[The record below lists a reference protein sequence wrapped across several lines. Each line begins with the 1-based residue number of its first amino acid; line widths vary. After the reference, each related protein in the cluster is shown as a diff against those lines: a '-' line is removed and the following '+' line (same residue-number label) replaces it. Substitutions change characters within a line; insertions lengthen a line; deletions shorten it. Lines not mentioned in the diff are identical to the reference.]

1 MTCQK
6 LSLGV
11 IVCKTFKM
19 LLKTKAQQK
28 WNLRDIAMKM
38 KLFMTSVLSTSLLLT
53 ACGGGSSDDS
63 PVTTNPSGTPAN
75 NIQNPVVKV
84 DAYTSTNLGSV
95 AAESSVLTYKMLGQS
110 GQEVQA
116 TSLVFTPNTPPPTGG
131 WPIVVWAHGTTGV
144 ADACA
149 PSKAVL
155 TDSTKDLISKLL
167 AAGYVVVAPDYEG
180 LGTSGIHPF
189 LNVKSEA
196 FSITDA
202 VVATRNYLS
211 QRNLLTSKKWLTV
224 GHSQGGHAAL
234 SAAQYASRAQLDYKG
249 TVAVAPASNLGFIL
263 VAGEQAVA
271 NATIDKKIP
280 MYAQLDTYTALVTA
294 GIRNTQPSFNYSQV
308 FTSQTE
314 NTAQQAE
321 TICAGPLAQAL
332 AVNMQTYAATHG
344 GTLDGF
350 TRTQPNFM
358 TVPLVKTFLDKDS
371 QPLQAKVTTP
381 IIIYQGLADT
391 TVPKVATDILIS
403 NATVVGTKIN
413 SYVTG
418 NWDHN
423 TAMSSNV
430 DNIVGNVQTLLT
442 AQ

>member
-1 MTCQK
+1 
-6 LSLGV
+6 
-11 IVCKTFKM
+11 
-19 LLKTKAQQK
+19 
-28 WNLRDIAMKM
+28 MKM

-63 PVTTNPSGTPAN
+63 PVSTNPSGTPTN

-95 AAESSVLTYKMLGQS
+95 AAESSILTYKMLGQS

-116 TSLVFTPNTPPPTGG
+116 TSLVFTPNTPPPVGG

-149 PSKAVL
+149 PSKAAL

-180 LGTSGIHPF
+180 LGTPGIHPF

-224 GHSQGGHAAL
+224 GHSQGGNAAL
-234 SAAQYASRAQLDYKG
+234 GAAQYASRAQLDYKG
-249 TVAVAPASNLGFIL
+249 TVAVAPASNLGSIL
-263 VAGEQAVA
+263 VAGEAQVT
-271 NATIDKKIP
+271 NAPIDIKIAT
-280 MYAQLDTYTALVTA
+280 YAQLDTYTALVTA
-294 GIRNTQPSFNYSQV
+294 GIRNTQPSFDYGQV
-308 FTSQTE
+308 FTSQISSI
-314 NTAQQAE
+314 AAQAE
-321 TICAGPLAQAL
+321 NLCSGPLYG
-332 AVNMQTYAATHG
+332 VFYEGMSNYAKDHN

-358 TVPLVKTFLDKDS
+358 AVPLVKTFLEKDS
-371 QPLQAKVTTP
+371 QPLQVKVTTP
-381 IIIYQGLADT
+381 IIIYQGIADP
-391 TVPKVATDILIS
+391 TVPKLATDLLIF
-403 NATVVGTKIN
+403 NATTVGTKIN

>member
-1 MTCQK
+1 MKIK
-6 LSLGV
+6 LL
-11 IVCKTFKM
+11 
-19 LLKTKAQQK
+19 
-28 WNLRDIAMKM
+28 
-38 KLFMTSVLSTSLLLT
+38 MTSVLSTSLFLV
-53 ACGGGSSDDS
+53 ACGGGSSDDDS
-63 PVTTNPSGTPAN
+63 PIVDPSGTPAN

-95 AAESSVLTYKMLGQS
+95 AAESSILTYKMLGQS

-116 TSLVFTPNTPPPTGG
+116 TSLVFTPNTPPPAGG

-144 ADACA
+144 ADTCA
-149 PSKAVL
+149 PSKAAL
-155 TDSTKDLISKLL
+155 ADSTKDLISKLL

-180 LGTSGIHPF
+180 LGTPGIHPF

-249 TVAVAPASNLGFIL
+249 TVAVAPASNLGSIL
-263 VAGEQAVA
+263 LNGELKAASASVYE
-271 NATIDKKIP
+271 KKAI
-280 MYAQLDTYTALVTA
+280 YTQLDAYTALVVA
-294 GIRNTQPSFNYSQV
+294 GIRNTHPDFDYRQV
-308 FTSQTE
+308 FTESISRI
-314 NTAQQAE
+314 AQEAE
-321 TICAGPLAQAL
+321 GFCYEPLAANFN
-332 AVNMQTYAATHG
+332 ATMQVYIATHG
-344 GTLDGF
+344 ETLDGYM
-350 TRTQPNFM
+350 RTQPNFM
-358 TVPLVKTFLDKDS
+358 AVPLVKTFLEKDS
-371 QPLQAKVTTP
+371 QPLQVKVTTP
-381 IIIYQGLADT
+381 IIIYQGVADS
-391 TVPKVATDILIS
+391 TVPKLATDLLIS

-418 NWDHN
+418 NWDHA
-423 TAMSSNV
+423 TVMSTNV

>member
-1 MTCQK
+1 
-6 LSLGV
+6 
-11 IVCKTFKM
+11 
-19 LLKTKAQQK
+19 
-28 WNLRDIAMKM
+28 MKM
-38 KLFMTSVLSTSLLLT
+38 KLLMTSVLSTSLFLV
-53 ACGGGSSDDS
+53 ACGGGSSDDG
-63 PVTTNPSGTPAN
+63 PATTNPSGTPTN

-84 DAYTSTNLGSV
+84 EAYTSTNLGSV
-95 AAESSVLTYKMLGQS
+95 AAESSILTYKMLGQS

-116 TSLVFTPNTPPPTGG
+116 TSLVFTPNTQPPVGG

-144 ADACA
+144 ADVCA
-149 PSKAVL
+149 PSKAAL
-155 TDSTKDLISKLL
+155 ADSTKDLISKLL

-180 LGTSGIHPF
+180 LGTPGIHPF

-211 QRNLLTSKKWLTV
+211 QRNLLTSKKWVTV

-234 SAAQYASRAQLDYKG
+234 GAAQYASRAQLDYKG

-263 VAGEQAVA
+263 IAGEQSVA
-271 NATIDKKIP
+271 NATLDKKIS

-294 GIRNTQPSFNYSQV
+294 GIRNTQPTFDYPQV
-308 FTSQTE
+308 FTPQISSI
-314 NTAQQAE
+314 AQQAE
-321 TICAGPLAQAL
+321 TICSGPLG
-332 AVNMQTYAATHG
+332 QTFGAGMTQYATEHN
-344 GTLDGF
+344 GTLDGY

-358 TVPLVKTFLDKDS
+358 AVPLVKTFLDKDS
-371 QPLQAKVTTP
+371 QPLQVKVTTP
-381 IIIYQGLADT
+381 IIIYQGLADS

-418 NWDHN
+418 NWDHG

-430 DNIVGNVQTLLT
+430 DNIVGNIQSLLV

>member
-1 MTCQK
+1 
-6 LSLGV
+6 
-11 IVCKTFKM
+11 
-19 LLKTKAQQK
+19 
-28 WNLRDIAMKM
+28 MKM
-38 KLFMTSVLSTSLLLT
+38 KLLMTSVLSTSLFLV
-53 ACGGGSSDDS
+53 ACGGGSSDDG
-63 PVTTNPSGTPAN
+63 PATTNPSGTPTN

-84 DAYTSTNLGSV
+84 EAYTSTNLGSV
-95 AAESSVLTYKMLGQS
+95 AAESSILTYKMLGQS

-116 TSLVFTPNTPPPTGG
+116 TSLVFTPNTPPLVGG

-144 ADACA
+144 ADVCA
-149 PSKAVL
+149 PSKAAL
-155 TDSTKDLISKLL
+155 ADSTKDLISKLL

-180 LGTSGIHPF
+180 LGTPGIHPF

-202 VVATRNYLS
+202 VVAARNYLS
-211 QRNLLTSKKWLTV
+211 QRNLLTSKKWVTV

-234 SAAQYASRAQLDYKG
+234 GAAQYASRAQLEYKG

-263 VAGEQAVA
+263 IAGEQSVA
-271 NATIDKKIP
+271 NATLDKKIS

-294 GIRNTQPSFNYSQV
+294 GIRNTQPTFDYPQV
-308 FTSQTE
+308 FTPQISSI
-314 NTAQQAE
+314 AQQAE
-321 TICAGPLAQAL
+321 TICSGPLGQAFG
-332 AVNMQTYAATHG
+332 AGMTQYVTEHN
-344 GTLDGF
+344 GTLDGY

-358 TVPLVKTFLDKDS
+358 AVPLVKTFLDKDS
-371 QPLQAKVTTP
+371 QPLQVKVTTP
-381 IIIYQGLADT
+381 IIIYQGLADS

-418 NWDHN
+418 NWDHG

-430 DNIVGNVQTLLT
+430 DNIVGNVQSLLE

>member
-1 MTCQK
+1 
-6 LSLGV
+6 
-11 IVCKTFKM
+11 
-19 LLKTKAQQK
+19 
-28 WNLRDIAMKM
+28 MKM
-38 KLFMTSVLSTSLLLT
+38 NLLMTSVLSTSLFLV
-53 ACGGGSSDDS
+53 ACGGGSSDDGS
-63 PVTTNPSGTPAN
+63 APTNPSGTPTN

-84 DAYTSTNLGSV
+84 EAYTSTNLGTV
-95 AAESSVLTYKMLGQS
+95 AAESSILTYKMLGQS

-116 TSLVFTPNTPPPTGG
+116 TSLVFTPNTPPPVGG

-149 PSKAVL
+149 PSKAAL
-155 TDSTKDLISKLL
+155 TESTKDLISKLL

-180 LGTSGIHPF
+180 LGTPGIHPF

-202 VVATRNYLS
+202 VVATRNYLL

-234 SAAQYASRAQLDYKG
+234 GAAQYASRAQLDYKG
-249 TVAVAPASNLGFIL
+249 TVAVAPASNLGGIL
-263 VAGEQAVA
+263 VDGEAQVA
-271 NATIDKKIP
+271 NAPIDIKIAT
-280 MYAQLDTYTALVTA
+280 YAQLDTYTALVTA
-294 GIRNTQPSFNYSQV
+294 GIRNTQPAFNYSQV
-308 FTSQTE
+308 FTSQISSI
-314 NTAQQAE
+314 AAQAE
-321 TICAGPLAQAL
+321 NLCSGPLYGAFYEGMS
-332 AVNMQTYAATHG
+332 NYAKDHN

-358 TVPLVKTFLDKDS
+358 AVPLVKMFLEKDS
-371 QPLQAKVTTP
+371 QPLQVKVTTP
-381 IIIYQGLADT
+381 IIIYQGIADP
-391 TVPKVATDILIS
+391 TVPKLATDLLIF
-403 NATVVGTKIN
+403 NATTLGTKIN

-418 NWDHN
+418 NWDHG

-430 DNIVGNVQTLLT
+430 DNIVGNVQSLLA

>member
-1 MTCQK
+1 
-6 LSLGV
+6 
-11 IVCKTFKM
+11 
-19 LLKTKAQQK
+19 
-28 WNLRDIAMKM
+28 MKM
-38 KLFMTSVLSTSLLLT
+38 KLLMTSVLSTSLFLV
-53 ACGGGSSDDS
+53 ACGGGSSDDG
-63 PVTTNPSGTPAN
+63 PATTNPSGTPTN

-84 DAYTSTNLGSV
+84 EAYTSTNLGSV
-95 AAESSVLTYKMLGQS
+95 AAESSILTYKMLGQS

-116 TSLVFTPNTPPPTGG
+116 TSLVFTPNTPPPVGG

-144 ADACA
+144 ADVCA
-149 PSKAVL
+149 PSKAAL
-155 TDSTKDLISKLL
+155 ADSTKDLISKLL

-180 LGTSGIHPF
+180 LGTPGIHPF

-202 VVATRNYLS
+202 VVAARNYLS
-211 QRNLLTSKKWLTV
+211 QRNLLTSKKWVTV

-234 SAAQYASRAQLDYKG
+234 GAAQYASRAQLEYKG
-249 TVAVAPASNLGFIL
+249 TVAIAPASNLGFIL
-263 VAGEQAVA
+263 IAGEQSVA
-271 NATIDKKIP
+271 NATLDKKIS

-294 GIRNTQPSFNYSQV
+294 GIRNTQPTFDYPQV
-308 FTSQTE
+308 FTPQISSI
-314 NTAQQAE
+314 AQQAE
-321 TICAGPLAQAL
+321 TICSGPLGQAFG
-332 AVNMQTYAATHG
+332 AGMTQYVTEHN
-344 GTLDGF
+344 GTLDGY

-358 TVPLVKTFLDKDS
+358 AVPLVKTFLDKDS
-371 QPLQAKVTTP
+371 QPLQVKVTTP
-381 IIIYQGLADT
+381 IIIYQGLADS

-418 NWDHN
+418 NWDHG

-430 DNIVGNVQTLLT
+430 DNIVGNVQSLLA

>member
-1 MTCQK
+1 
-6 LSLGV
+6 
-11 IVCKTFKM
+11 
-19 LLKTKAQQK
+19 
-28 WNLRDIAMKM
+28 MKM
-38 KLFMTSVLSTSLLLT
+38 KLLMTSVLSTSLLLT

-63 PVTTNPSGTPAN
+63 PVSTNPSGTPAN

-95 AAESSVLTYKMLGQS
+95 AAESSILTYKMLGQS

-149 PSKAVL
+149 PSKAAL

-180 LGTSGIHPF
+180 LGTSGLHPF

-314 NTAQQAE
+314 STAQQAE

-358 TVPLVKTFLDKDS
+358 AVPLVKTFLDKDS
-371 QPLQAKVTTP
+371 QPLQAKVSTP

-418 NWDHN
+418 NWDHG

>member
-1 MTCQK
+1 
-6 LSLGV
+6 
-11 IVCKTFKM
+11 
-19 LLKTKAQQK
+19 
-28 WNLRDIAMKM
+28 MKM
-38 KLFMTSVLSTSLLLT
+38 KLLMTSVLSTSLFLV
-53 ACGGGSSDDS
+53 ACGGGSSDDG
-63 PVTTNPSGTPAN
+63 PATTNPSGTPTN

-84 DAYTSTNLGSV
+84 EAYTSTNLGSV
-95 AAESSVLTYKMLGQS
+95 AAESSILTYKMLGQS

-116 TSLVFTPNTPPPTGG
+116 TSLVFTPNTPPPVGG

-144 ADACA
+144 ADVCA
-149 PSKAVL
+149 PSKAAL
-155 TDSTKDLISKLL
+155 ADSTKDLISKLL

-180 LGTSGIHPF
+180 LGTPGIHPF

-211 QRNLLTSKKWLTV
+211 QRNLLTSKKWVTV

-234 SAAQYASRAQLDYKG
+234 GAAQYASRAQLDYKG

-263 VAGEQAVA
+263 IAGEQSVA
-271 NATIDKKIP
+271 NATLDKKIS

-294 GIRNTQPSFNYSQV
+294 GIRNTQPTFDYPQV
-308 FTSQTE
+308 FTPKISSI
-314 NTAQQAE
+314 AQQAE
-321 TICAGPLAQAL
+321 TICSGPLGQAFG
-332 AVNMQTYAATHG
+332 AGMTQYATEHN
-344 GTLDGF
+344 GTLDGY

-358 TVPLVKTFLDKDS
+358 AVPLVKTFLDKDS
-371 QPLQAKVTTP
+371 QPLQVKVTTP
-381 IIIYQGLADT
+381 IIIYQGLADS

-418 NWDHN
+418 NWDHG

-430 DNIVGNVQTLLT
+430 DNIVGNVQSLLA

>member
-1 MTCQK
+1 
-6 LSLGV
+6 
-11 IVCKTFKM
+11 
-19 LLKTKAQQK
+19 
-28 WNLRDIAMKM
+28 MKM
-38 KLFMTSVLSTSLLLT
+38 KLLMTSVLSTSLFLV
-53 ACGGGSSDDS
+53 ACGGGSSDDG
-63 PVTTNPSGTPAN
+63 PATTNPSGTPTN

-84 DAYTSTNLGSV
+84 EAYTSTNLGSV
-95 AAESSVLTYKMLGQS
+95 AAESSILTYKMLGQS

-116 TSLVFTPNTPPPTGG
+116 TSLVFTPNTQPPVGG

-144 ADACA
+144 ADVCA
-149 PSKAVL
+149 PSKAAL
-155 TDSTKDLISKLL
+155 ADSTKDLISKLL

-180 LGTSGIHPF
+180 LGTPGIHPF

-202 VVATRNYLS
+202 VVAARNYLS
-211 QRNLLTSKKWLTV
+211 QRNLLTSKKWVTV

-234 SAAQYASRAQLDYKG
+234 GAAQYASRAQLEYKG

-263 VAGEQAVA
+263 IAGEQSVA
-271 NATIDKKIP
+271 NATLDKKIS

-294 GIRNTQPSFNYSQV
+294 GIRNTQPTFDYPQV
-308 FTSQTE
+308 FTPQISSI
-314 NTAQQAE
+314 AQQAE
-321 TICAGPLAQAL
+321 TICSGPLGQAFG
-332 AVNMQTYAATHG
+332 AGMTQYVTEHN
-344 GTLDGF
+344 GTLDGY

-358 TVPLVKTFLDKDS
+358 AVPLVKTFLDKDS
-371 QPLQAKVTTP
+371 QPLQVKVTTP
-381 IIIYQGLADT
+381 IIIYQGLADS

-418 NWDHN
+418 NWDHG

-430 DNIVGNVQTLLT
+430 DNIVGNVQSLLA

>member
-1 MTCQK
+1 
-6 LSLGV
+6 
-11 IVCKTFKM
+11 
-19 LLKTKAQQK
+19 
-28 WNLRDIAMKM
+28 MKM
-38 KLFMTSVLSTSLLLT
+38 NLLMTSVLSTSLFLV
-53 ACGGGSSDDS
+53 ACGGGSSDDGS
-63 PVTTNPSGTPAN
+63 APTNPSGTPTN

-84 DAYTSTNLGSV
+84 EAYTSTNLGTV
-95 AAESSVLTYKMLGQS
+95 AAESSILTYKMLGQS

-116 TSLVFTPNTPPPTGG
+116 TSLVFTPNTPPPVGG

-149 PSKAVL
+149 PSKAAL
-155 TDSTKDLISKLL
+155 TESTKDLISKLL

-180 LGTSGIHPF
+180 LGTPDIHPF

-202 VVATRNYLS
+202 VVAARNYLS

-234 SAAQYASRAQLDYKG
+234 GAAQYASRAQLDYKG

-263 VAGEQAVA
+263 VAGEQSVA
-271 NATIDKKIP
+271 NATLDKKIS

-294 GIRNTQPSFNYSQV
+294 GIRNTQPAFNYSQV
-308 FTSQTE
+308 FTSQVSSI
-314 NTAQQAE
+314 AAQAE
-321 TICAGPLAQAL
+321 TICSGPLGQAFG
-332 AVNMQTYAATHG
+332 AGMTKYATDHN
-344 GTLDGF
+344 GTLDGY

-358 TVPLVKTFLDKDS
+358 AVQLVKTFLDKDS
-371 QPLQAKVTTP
+371 QPLQVKVMTP
-381 IIIYQGLADT
+381 IIIYQGVADT

-418 NWDHN
+418 NWDHG
-423 TAMSSNV
+423 TVMSSNV
-430 DNIVGNVQTLLT
+430 DNIVGNVQSLLV

>member
-1 MTCQK
+1 
-6 LSLGV
+6 
-11 IVCKTFKM
+11 
-19 LLKTKAQQK
+19 
-28 WNLRDIAMKM
+28 MKM
-38 KLFMTSVLSTSLLLT
+38 KLLMTSVLSTSFLV
-53 ACGGGSSDDS
+53 ACGGGSSDDG
-63 PVTTNPSGTPAN
+63 PATTNPSGTPTN

-84 DAYTSTNLGSV
+84 EAYTSTNLGSV
-95 AAESSVLTYKMLGQS
+95 AAESSILTYKMLGQS

-116 TSLVFTPNTPPPTGG
+116 TSLVFTPNTPPPVGG

-144 ADACA
+144 ADVCA
-149 PSKAVL
+149 PSKAAL
-155 TDSTKDLISKLL
+155 ADSTKDLISKLL

-180 LGTSGIHPF
+180 LGTPGIHPF

-202 VVATRNYLS
+202 VVAARNYLS
-211 QRNLLTSKKWLTV
+211 QRNLLTSKKWVTV

-234 SAAQYASRAQLDYKG
+234 GAAQYASRAQLEYKG

-263 VAGEQAVA
+263 IAGEQSVA
-271 NATIDKKIP
+271 NATLDKKIS

-294 GIRNTQPSFNYSQV
+294 GIRNTQPTFDYPQV
-308 FTSQTE
+308 FTPQISSI
-314 NTAQQAE
+314 AQQAE
-321 TICAGPLAQAL
+321 TICSGPLGQAFG
-332 AVNMQTYAATHG
+332 AGMTQYVTEHN
-344 GTLDGF
+344 GTLDGY

-358 TVPLVKTFLDKDS
+358 AVPLVKTFLDKDS
-371 QPLQAKVTTP
+371 QPLQVKVTTP
-381 IIIYQGLADT
+381 IIIYQGLADS

-418 NWDHN
+418 NWDHG

-430 DNIVGNVQTLLT
+430 DNIVGNVQSLLA

>member
-1 MTCQK
+1 
-6 LSLGV
+6 
-11 IVCKTFKM
+11 
-19 LLKTKAQQK
+19 
-28 WNLRDIAMKM
+28 
-38 KLFMTSVLSTSLLLT
+38 MTSVLSTSLFLV
-53 ACGGGSSDDS
+53 ACGGGSSDDG
-63 PVTTNPSGTPAN
+63 PATTNPSGTPTN

-84 DAYTSTNLGSV
+84 EAYTSTNLGSV
-95 AAESSVLTYKMLGQS
+95 AAESSILTYKMLGQS

-116 TSLVFTPNTPPPTGG
+116 TSLVFTPNTPPPVGG

-144 ADACA
+144 ADVCA
-149 PSKAVL
+149 PSKAAL
-155 TDSTKDLISKLL
+155 ADSTKDLISKLL

-180 LGTSGIHPF
+180 LGTPGIHPF

-202 VVATRNYLS
+202 VVAARNYLS
-211 QRNLLTSKKWLTV
+211 QRNLLTSKKWVTV

-234 SAAQYASRAQLDYKG
+234 GAAQYASRAQLEYKG

-263 VAGEQAVA
+263 IAGEQSVA
-271 NATIDKKIP
+271 NATLDKKIS

-294 GIRNTQPSFNYSQV
+294 GIRNTQPTFDYPQV
-308 FTSQTE
+308 FTPQISSI
-314 NTAQQAE
+314 AQQAE
-321 TICAGPLAQAL
+321 TICSGPLGQAFG
-332 AVNMQTYAATHG
+332 AGMTQYVTEHN
-344 GTLDGF
+344 GTLDGY

-358 TVPLVKTFLDKDS
+358 AVPLVKTFLDKDS
-371 QPLQAKVTTP
+371 QPLQVKVTTP
-381 IIIYQGLADT
+381 IIIYQGLADS

-418 NWDHN
+418 NWDHG

-430 DNIVGNVQTLLT
+430 DNIVGNVQSLLA

>member
-1 MTCQK
+1 
-6 LSLGV
+6 
-11 IVCKTFKM
+11 
-19 LLKTKAQQK
+19 
-28 WNLRDIAMKM
+28 MKM
-38 KLFMTSVLSTSLLLT
+38 NLLMTSVLSTSLFLV
-53 ACGGGSSDDS
+53 ACGGGSSDDG
-63 PVTTNPSGTPAN
+63 PAPTNPSGTPIN

-84 DAYTSTNLGSV
+84 EAYTSTNLGSV
-95 AAESSVLTYKMLGQS
+95 AAESSILTYKMLGQS

-116 TSLVFTPNTPPPTGG
+116 TSLVFTPNTPPPVGG

-149 PSKAVL
+149 PSKAAL

-167 AAGYVVVAPDYEG
+167 TAGYVVVAPDYEG
-180 LGTSGIHPF
+180 LGTLGIHPF

-202 VVATRNYLS
+202 VVATRNYLL
-211 QRNLLTSKKWLTV
+211 QRNLLTSKKWVTV

-234 SAAQYASRAQLDYKG
+234 GAAQYASRAQLDYKG

-263 VAGEQAVA
+263 VAGEQSVA
-271 NATIDKKIP
+271 NATLDKKIS
-280 MYAQLDTYTALVTA
+280 MYAQLDTYTALVSA
-294 GIRNTQPSFNYSQV
+294 GIRNTQPTFDYPQI
-308 FTSQTE
+308 FTSQISGI
-314 NTAQQAE
+314 AAQAE
-321 TICAGPLAQAL
+321 TICSGPLGQAFG
-332 AVNMQTYAATHG
+332 AGMTKYATDHN
-344 GTLDGF
+344 GTLDGY

-358 TVPLVKTFLDKDS
+358 AVPLVKTFLDKDS
-371 QPLQAKVTTP
+371 QPLQVKVTTP
-381 IIIYQGLADT
+381 IIIYQGLADS

-418 NWDHN
+418 NWDHG

-430 DNIVGNVQTLLT
+430 DNIVGNVQTLLKS
-442 AQ
+442 Q

>member
-1 MTCQK
+1 
-6 LSLGV
+6 
-11 IVCKTFKM
+11 
-19 LLKTKAQQK
+19 
-28 WNLRDIAMKM
+28 MKM
-38 KLFMTSVLSTSLLLT
+38 KLLMTSVLSTSLFLV
-53 ACGGGSSDDS
+53 ACGGGSSDDG
-63 PVTTNPSGTPAN
+63 PATTNPSGTPTN

-84 DAYTSTNLGSV
+84 EAYTSTNLGSV
-95 AAESSVLTYKMLGQS
+95 AAESSILTYKMLGQS

-116 TSLVFTPNTPPPTGG
+116 TSLVFTPNTQPPVGG

-144 ADACA
+144 ADVCA
-149 PSKAVL
+149 PSKAAL
-155 TDSTKDLISKLL
+155 ADSTKDLISKLL

-180 LGTSGIHPF
+180 LGTPGIHPF

-211 QRNLLTSKKWLTV
+211 QRNLLTSKKWVTV

-234 SAAQYASRAQLDYKG
+234 GAAQYASRAQLEYKG

-263 VAGEQAVA
+263 IAGEQSVA
-271 NATIDKKIP
+271 NATLDKKIS

-294 GIRNTQPSFNYSQV
+294 GIRNTQPTFDYPQV
-308 FTSQTE
+308 FTPQISSI
-314 NTAQQAE
+314 AQQAE
-321 TICAGPLAQAL
+321 TICSGPLGQAFG
-332 AVNMQTYAATHG
+332 AGMTQYVTEHN
-344 GTLDGF
+344 GTLDGY

-358 TVPLVKTFLDKDS
+358 AVPLVKKFLDKDS
-371 QPLQAKVTTP
+371 QPLQVKVTTP
-381 IIIYQGLADT
+381 IIIYQGLADS

-418 NWDHN
+418 NWDHG

-430 DNIVGNVQTLLT
+430 DNIVGNVQSLLA

>member
-1 MTCQK
+1 
-6 LSLGV
+6 
-11 IVCKTFKM
+11 
-19 LLKTKAQQK
+19 
-28 WNLRDIAMKM
+28 MKM
-38 KLFMTSVLSTSLLLT
+38 KLLMTSVLSTSLFLV
-53 ACGGGSSDDS
+53 ACGGGSSDDG
-63 PVTTNPSGTPAN
+63 PATTNPSGTPTN

-84 DAYTSTNLGSV
+84 EAYTSTNLGSV
-95 AAESSVLTYKMLGQS
+95 AAESSILTYKMLGQS

-116 TSLVFTPNTPPPTGG
+116 TSLVFTPNTPPPVGG

-144 ADACA
+144 ADVCA
-149 PSKAVL
+149 PSKAAL
-155 TDSTKDLISKLL
+155 ADSTKDLISKLL

-180 LGTSGIHPF
+180 LGTPGIHPF

-211 QRNLLTSKKWLTV
+211 QRNLLTSKKWVTV

-234 SAAQYASRAQLDYKG
+234 GAAQYASRAQLDYKG

-263 VAGEQAVA
+263 IAGEQSVA
-271 NATIDKKIP
+271 NATLDKKIS

-294 GIRNTQPSFNYSQV
+294 GIRNTQPTFDYPQV
-308 FTSQTE
+308 FTPQISSI
-314 NTAQQAE
+314 AQQAE
-321 TICAGPLAQAL
+321 TICSGPLGQAFG
-332 AVNMQTYAATHG
+332 AGMTQYVTEHN
-344 GTLDGF
+344 GTLDGY

-358 TVPLVKTFLDKDS
+358 AVPLVKTFLDKDS
-371 QPLQAKVTTP
+371 QPLQVKVTTP
-381 IIIYQGLADT
+381 IIIYQGLADS

-418 NWDHN
+418 NWDHG

-430 DNIVGNVQTLLT
+430 DNIVGNVQSLLA

>member
-1 MTCQK
+1 MP
-6 LSLGV
+6 
-11 IVCKTFKM
+11 
-19 LLKTKAQQK
+19 
-28 WNLRDIAMKM
+28 MKM
-38 KLFMTSVLSTSLLLT
+38 KLLMTSVLSTSLFLV
-53 ACGGGSSDDS
+53 ACGGGSSDDG
-63 PVTTNPSGTPAN
+63 PATTNPSGTPTN

-84 DAYTSTNLGSV
+84 EAYTSTNLGSV
-95 AAESSVLTYKMLGQS
+95 AAESSILTYKMLGQS

-116 TSLVFTPNTPPPTGG
+116 TSLVFTPNTPPPVGG

-144 ADACA
+144 ADVCA
-149 PSKAVL
+149 LSKAAL
-155 TDSTKDLISKLL
+155 ADSTKDLISKLL

-202 VVATRNYLS
+202 VVAARNYLS
-211 QRNLLTSKKWLTV
+211 QRNLLTSKKWVTV

-234 SAAQYASRAQLDYKG
+234 GAAQYASRAQLEYKG

-263 VAGEQAVA
+263 IAGEQSVA
-271 NATIDKKIP
+271 NATLDKKIS

-294 GIRNTQPSFNYSQV
+294 GIRNTQPTFDYPQV
-308 FTSQTE
+308 FTPQISSI
-314 NTAQQAE
+314 AQQAE
-321 TICAGPLAQAL
+321 TICSGPLGQAFG
-332 AVNMQTYAATHG
+332 AGMTQYVTEHN
-344 GTLDGF
+344 GTLDGY

-358 TVPLVKTFLDKDS
+358 AVPLVKTFLDKDS
-371 QPLQAKVTTP
+371 QPLQVKVTTP
-381 IIIYQGLADT
+381 IIIYQGLADS

-418 NWDHN
+418 NWDHG

-430 DNIVGNVQTLLT
+430 DNIVGNVQSLLA

>member
-1 MTCQK
+1 
-6 LSLGV
+6 
-11 IVCKTFKM
+11 
-19 LLKTKAQQK
+19 
-28 WNLRDIAMKM
+28 MKM

-63 PVTTNPSGTPAN
+63 PVSTNPSGTPTN

-95 AAESSVLTYKMLGQS
+95 AAESSILTYKMLGQS

-116 TSLVFTPNTPPPTGG
+116 TSLVFTPNTPPPVGG

-149 PSKAVL
+149 PSKAAL

-180 LGTSGIHPF
+180 LGTPGIHPF

-224 GHSQGGHAAL
+224 GHSQGGNAAL
-234 SAAQYASRAQLDYKG
+234 GAAQYASRAQLDYKG
-249 TVAVAPASNLGFIL
+249 TVAVAPASNLGSIL
-263 VAGEQAVA
+263 VAGEAQVT
-271 NATIDKKIP
+271 NAPIDIKIAT
-280 MYAQLDTYTALVTA
+280 YAQLDTYTALVTA
-294 GIRNTQPSFNYSQV
+294 GIRNTQPSFDYGQV
-308 FTSQTE
+308 FTSQISSI
-314 NTAQQAE
+314 AAQAE
-321 TICAGPLAQAL
+321 NLCSGPLYG
-332 AVNMQTYAATHG
+332 VFYEGMSNYAKDHN

-358 TVPLVKTFLDKDS
+358 AVPLVKTFLEKDS
-371 QPLQAKVTTP
+371 QPLQVKVTTP
-381 IIIYQGLADT
+381 IIIYQGIADP
-391 TVPKVATDILIS
+391 TVPKLATDLLIF
-403 NATVVGTKIN
+403 NATSVGTKIN

>member
-1 MTCQK
+1 
-6 LSLGV
+6 
-11 IVCKTFKM
+11 
-19 LLKTKAQQK
+19 
-28 WNLRDIAMKM
+28 MKM
-38 KLFMTSVLSTSLLLT
+38 NLLMTSVLSTSLFLV
-53 ACGGGSSDDS
+53 ACGGGSSDDG
-63 PVTTNPSGTPAN
+63 PAPTNPSGTPTN

-84 DAYTSTNLGSV
+84 EAYTSTNLGTV
-95 AAESSVLTYKMLGQS
+95 AAESSILTYKMLGQS

-116 TSLVFTPNTPPPTGG
+116 TSLVFTPNTPPPVGG

-149 PSKAVL
+149 PSKAAL
-155 TDSTKDLISKLL
+155 ADSTKDLISKLL

-180 LGTSGIHPF
+180 LGTPGIHPF

-202 VVATRNYLS
+202 VVAARNYLS
-211 QRNLLTSKKWLTV
+211 QRNLLTSKKWLTI

-234 SAAQYASRAQLDYKG
+234 GAAQYASRAQLDYKG
-249 TVAVAPASNLGFIL
+249 TVAVAPASNLGGIL
-263 VAGEQAVA
+263 VDGETQVA
-271 NATIDKKIP
+271 NAPIDIKIAT
-280 MYAQLDTYTALVTA
+280 YAQLDTYTALVTA
-294 GIRNTQPSFNYSQV
+294 GIRNTQPAFNYSQV
-308 FTSQTE
+308 FTSQISSI
-314 NTAQQAE
+314 AAQAE
-321 TICAGPLAQAL
+321 NLCSGPLYGAFYEGMS
-332 AVNMQTYAATHG
+332 NYAKDHN

-358 TVPLVKTFLDKDS
+358 AVQLVKTFLDKDS
-371 QPLQAKVTTP
+371 QPLQVKVTTP
-381 IIIYQGLADT
+381 IIIYQGVADT

-418 NWDHN
+418 NWDHG
-423 TAMSSNV
+423 TVMSSNV
-430 DNIVGNVQTLLT
+430 DNIVGNVQTLLS

>member
-1 MTCQK
+1 
-6 LSLGV
+6 
-11 IVCKTFKM
+11 
-19 LLKTKAQQK
+19 
-28 WNLRDIAMKM
+28 MKM
-38 KLFMTSVLSTSLLLT
+38 KLLMTSVLSTSLFLV
-53 ACGGGSSDDS
+53 ACGGGSRDEG
-63 PVTTNPSGTPAN
+63 PATTNPSGTPTN

-84 DAYTSTNLGSV
+84 EAYTSTNLGSV
-95 AAESSVLTYKMLGQS
+95 AAESSILTYKMLGQS

-116 TSLVFTPNTPPPTGG
+116 TSLVFTPNTQPPVGG

-144 ADACA
+144 ADVCA
-149 PSKAVL
+149 PSKAAL
-155 TDSTKDLISKLL
+155 ADSTKDLISKLL

-180 LGTSGIHPF
+180 LGTPGIHPF

-211 QRNLLTSKKWLTV
+211 QRNLLTSKKWVTV

-234 SAAQYASRAQLDYKG
+234 GAAQYASRAQLEYKG

-263 VAGEQAVA
+263 IAGEQSVA
-271 NATIDKKIP
+271 NATLDKKIS

-294 GIRNTQPSFNYSQV
+294 GIRNTQPTFDYPQV
-308 FTSQTE
+308 FTPQISSI
-314 NTAQQAE
+314 AQQAE
-321 TICAGPLAQAL
+321 TICSGPLGQAFG
-332 AVNMQTYAATHG
+332 AGMTQYVTEHN
-344 GTLDGF
+344 GTLDGY

-358 TVPLVKTFLDKDS
+358 AVPLVKTFLDKDS
-371 QPLQAKVTTP
+371 QPLQVKVTTP
-381 IIIYQGLADT
+381 IIIYQGLADS

-418 NWDHN
+418 NWDHG

-430 DNIVGNVQTLLT
+430 DNIVGNVQSLLA